1 MDKIGLYI
9 TAFVMAFSISLIC
22 TPIAK
27 KIAIKLGAVAYPRK
41 RDMHE
46 IPIPRMGGIAIVVG
60 FILTLVLI
68 LPDPEMD
75 VLESRHTAG
84 ILIGGLIIFAL
95 GILDDIFELKSK
107 IKLLVQVLAAMVA
120 VYFGIRIQF
129 VSVPFNDLINLE
141 WLSIPVTIFWIV
153 GITNAVNLIDG
164 LDGLAAGVSSIASI
178 CLMILSIHSGHPTAV
193 ILTVILSASCLGFLP
208 YNFNPASVF
217 MGDTGSTFLGY
228 MLSLISILG
237 LLKSY
242 TLGTVFVAV
251 LILGLPIFD
260 TSFAIIRRFLSG
272 RPIMSP
278 DRGHLHHRLVDKGY
292 TQKQAVVTLYGV
304 SGIFGL
310 SAMGVMLNDIR
321 FVLAVF
327 IIMGILFYY
336 NVKMHTLPSSKNEK
350 EEQK

>member
-1 MDKIGLYI
+1 MGLYI
-9 TAFVMAFSISLIC
+9 AAFIMAFSISLIC

-27 KIAIKLGAVAYPRK
+27 KIAIKFGAVAYPRN
-41 RDMHE
+41 RDTHKV
-46 IPIPRMGGIAIVVG
+46 PIPRLGGIAIVLG
-60 FILTLVLI
+60 FTITLIFILLD
-68 LPDPEMD
+68 PDMNF
-75 VLESRHTAG
+75 LEDKHTIG
-84 ILIGGLIIFAL
+84 ILIGGLIISIL
-95 GILDDIFELKSK
+95 GILDDIYEIKSS
-107 IKLLVQVLAAMVA
+107 IKLLVQILAATVA

-129 VSVPFNDLINLE
+129 VSVPFNDLLNLE

-164 LDGLAAGVSSIASI
+164 LDGLAAGVSSIASM

-208 YNFNPASVF
+208 YNFSPASIF

-242 TLGTVFVAV
+242 TIGTVCVAILV
-251 LILGLPIFD
+251 LGLPIFD
-260 TSFAIIRRFLSG
+260 TSFAIIRRILSG

-278 DRGHLHHRLVDKGY
+278 DRGHLHHRLMDKGY
-292 TQKQAVVTLYGV
+292 SQKQAVVTLYGV

-310 SAMGVMLNDIR
+310 SAMGVMLSDIR

-327 IIMGILFYY
+327 MIMGILFYY
-336 NVKMHTLPSSKNEK
+336 NNKMHTIPNHTRKKPK
-350 EEQK
+350 ETINR